1 MGMLLSSGDVQG
13 AALYLCRGYSSLMV
27 VGGSIRLV
35 QGVYLYLGKSEPS
48 RGAMSTVS
56 SPVVVG
62 GHSPVL
68 LGGLLS
74 RCGHGL
80 LLTSSLFYTWE
91 CVYVNPILPVCLTLP
106 FLPPRVHMS
115 VVYFCISNPALQT
128 GSSVPSF

>member
-1 MGMLLSSGDVQG
+1 
-13 AALYLCRGYSSLMV
+13 MV

-48 RGAMSTVS
+48 RGAMSTGS

-80 LLTSSLFYTWE
+80 LLSCGISLKFRKGL
-91 CVYVNPILPVCLTLP
+91 VAP
-106 FLPPRVHMS
+106 F
-115 VVYFCISNPALQT
+115 
-128 GSSVPSF
+128 